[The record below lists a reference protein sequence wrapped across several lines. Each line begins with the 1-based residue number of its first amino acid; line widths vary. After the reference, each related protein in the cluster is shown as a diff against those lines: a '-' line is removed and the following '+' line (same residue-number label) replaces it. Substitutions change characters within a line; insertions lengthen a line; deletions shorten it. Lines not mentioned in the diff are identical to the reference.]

1 MRHAVLAA
9 ALLFSAATPA
19 AAQTWLA
26 DTTRTIPGNNTGWST
41 MEFSPK
47 SGRLFI
53 ARQDDGLLVWDPKTQ
68 EGGTVPDTKGAA
80 AIVLVPEIDR
90 AYLGTTD
97 GAVITIDLKTLK
109 PVDRIDGG
117 IGDIEQGVYEPTQ
130 KRVHFISGARPEKT
144 VWLTLNAATGRVVG
158 KTEFNA
164 RKMDAPA
171 VDAEG
176 WLYAPVRDRGLL
188 QQLHPDTLAIRK
200 TWKLGDCQLPV
211 AVEWEPATK
220 RVLVACRGDKPVF
233 VALDPAAGIVA
244 TIPIGRGADGMVL
257 DRTRRLIVT
266 ANGTDG
272 SMSII
277 RENGPN
283 DFALVETTS
292 TRPLARVLAIDPATS
307 RLFTATATATQPAP
321 TADKKDPPVIYQTDS
336 FSILTYRA
344 NTP

>member
-9 ALLFSAATPA
+9 VLLLSAPA

-26 DTTRTIPGNNTGWST
+26 DTTRTIPSTNTGWST

-47 SGRLFI
+47 SGRLFV
-53 ARQDDGLLVWDPKTQ
+53 ARQDDGLLVWNP
-68 EGGTVPDTKGAA
+68 EMSAGATVPDTKGAA
-80 AIVLVPEIDR
+80 AIVLVPEHDR

-97 GAVITIDLKTLK
+97 GAIITINLNTLK
-109 PVDRIDGG
+109 PTGRIDGG
-117 IGDIEQGVYEPTQ
+117 IGDIEQGVFEPTQ
-130 KRVHFISGARPEKT
+130 KRVHFISGTRPEKT
-144 VWLTLNAATGRVVG
+144 MWVTLDAATGQVIG

-171 VDAEG
+171 VDEEG

-200 TWKLGDCQLPV
+200 TWRLGDCQLPV

-244 TIPIGRGADGMVL
+244 TIPIGRGVDGMVL

-266 ANGTDG
+266 ANGTDA

-321 TADKKDPPVIYQTDS
+321 AADKKDPPLIYQADS

-344 NTP
+344 SAP